1 MTLKEAGLTED
12 KLIKMY
18 ETMLMARRLDERM
31 WLLNRS
37 GKFLYH
43 FWTRTRNGTN
53 WRCVCL

>member
-12 KLIKMY
+12 KLLKMY

-37 GKFLYH
+37 GKIP
-43 FWTRTRNGTN
+43 
-53 WRCVCL
+53 

>member
-37 GKFLYH
+37 GKIPF
-43 FWTRTRNGTN
+43 TISGQGQ
-53 WRCVCL
+53 